1 MAGAPASLRRNF
13 LWTLAGNVVYAA
25 CMWGILSVLT
35 KLGSPEV
42 VGRFALAS
50 AVATPVIMFA
60 NLQLRPVLA
69 SDAQD
74 THPFADYLGVRLT
87 LLPLA
92 FLAVAVI
99 AFAGYSGPQAAVI
112 LVFAAAR
119 AVEGV
124 SDVFYGYAQKHD
136 RMHLVSRSLMIKGIS
151 ALALFTAAYRFTS
164 DLTLALAAMALAFLV
179 PLVVFDVPQARR
191 LMRSV
196 EGRSALT
203 PTRDRAAM
211 ARLVRTALPLG
222 LVMLLI
228 QMRNTVPRTML
239 ENAWGEGELGV
250 FSAMAYLTVVGTM
263 FVTALAQSIIARL
276 ARAHAERDAATFR
289 RLVGRLV
296 MIGIGLG
303 ATGVAAAAVLG
314 RWVLTLLYSP
324 EYAARQDVF
333 LVVMAAGGLLY
344 LGSLLSAPI
353 TAARAYVV
361 QLWIQG
367 VNVVILLGAG
377 ALLIPPRGMMGA
389 AWTLAAGAAWLVIA
403 HAAAA
408 WRTVRALERGRA

>member
-13 LWTLAGNVVYAA
+13 LWTLAGNVVYAV
-25 CMWGILSVLT
+25 CMWGILAALT
-35 KLGSPEV
+35 KLDSPEI

-50 AVATPVIMFA
+50 AVATPVVMFA

-74 THPFADYLGVRLT
+74 AHPFADYLGVRLT

-92 FLAVAVI
+92 LLAVAVI

-119 AVEGV
+119 VVEGV

-151 ALALFTAAYRFTS
+151 ALALFTAAYRLTS
-164 DLTLALAAMALAFLV
+164 DLAPALAAMTLAFLV
-179 PLVVFDVPQARR
+179 PLLAFDIPQVRR

-196 EGRSALT
+196 EGRPALR
-203 PTRDRAAM
+203 PTRDRTAM
-211 ARLVRTALPLG
+211 VRLIRTALPLG

-228 QMRNTVPRTML
+228 QMRNTIPRTML

-276 ARAHAERDAATFR
+276 SRAHAEGDAPAFR
-289 RLVGRLV
+289 RLVGHLVRL
-296 MIGIGLG
+296 GLMLG
-303 ATGVAAAAVLG
+303 VAGVVAAALFG

-333 LVVMAAGGLLY
+333 VIVMIAGGLLY
-344 LGSLLSAPI
+344 LSSLVAAPM
-353 TAARAYVV
+353 TAARAFGL
-361 QLWIQG
+361 QFWIQG
-367 VNVVILLGAG
+367 VNVLILLGVG
-377 ALLIPPRGMMGA
+377 SFLIPSRGMMGA
-389 AWTLAAGAAWLVIA
+389 AWTLVAGAAWLVIG
-403 HAAAA
+403 HGAAA
-408 WRTVRALERGRA
+408 WRVVRALERGRT